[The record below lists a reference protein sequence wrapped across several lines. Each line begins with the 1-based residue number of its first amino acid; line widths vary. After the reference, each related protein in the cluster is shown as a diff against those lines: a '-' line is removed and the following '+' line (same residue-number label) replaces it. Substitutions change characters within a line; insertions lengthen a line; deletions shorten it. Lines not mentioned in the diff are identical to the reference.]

1 VTIVCYGG
9 TLHEAEKAADK
20 LFDEHELVA
29 EIICPIQIY
38 PLNYRPIVDSVKRS
52 GRLLVIEEGQAFC
65 GFGAEVVAA
74 VHQAL
79 AGTPLAARRIGAK
92 PHPLASSKAAE
103 LDSLPGADTIV
114 AGVVEMVAYA

>member
-1 VTIVCYGG
+1 VTLVCYGG
-9 TLHEAEKAADK
+9 TLTEAEKAADK

-38 PLNYRPIVDSVKRS
+38 PLNYRPIVDSVRRS
-52 GRLLVIEEGQAFC
+52 GRLLVVEEGQAFC

-79 AGTPLAARRIGAK
+79 AGTP
-92 PHPLASSKAAE
+92 
-103 LDSLPGADTIV
+103 
-114 AGVVEMVAYA
+114 